1 MLKRFVLSG
10 CITAGLICSSVV
22 QSAVSQTLSDEPNL
36 DTSYI
41 ELHHTPTSPPSLAD
55 LQSDLVQLSRQLTR
69 LPQVASNP
77 TPLSSSSSSVG
88 LGSVALVSTSPL
100 SIRVLVAS
108 DSMGLPVATE
118 TDTPILN
125 ANGEPIAVLPQSIE
139 YTVQPTEAGIEIG
152 DMQFPSLVQIAPD
165 ADGLVS
171 VNGQWYRGMLTLIN
185 TGGQLLAVN
194 NVDLEQYLYSV
205 VGAEMPASWHDEA
218 LKSQAIAARSYA
230 LAHIENPASD
240 WYDLGNNESYQ
251 MYKGIESEADSTYA
265 AVAGT
270 DGQFLIQDGRTLTAL
285 YASTDEVSNEA
296 HSGLGMSQVGVVRL
310 ADTGFFYRDILAH
323 YYPGG
328 EIYQL
333 SYN

>member
-1 MLKRFVLSG
+1 MLKRFLLSG
-10 CITAGLICSSVV
+10 CITAGLICLCVV
-22 QSAVSQTLSDEPNL
+22 QSAVSQTLSDAPNL
-36 DTSYI
+36 DLSYI
-41 ELHHTPTSPPSLAD
+41 ELHHTPNSPPSL
-55 LQSDLVQLSRQLTR
+55 
-69 LPQVASNP
+69 SNP
-77 TPLSSSSSSVG
+77 TLLSGFSKSVMAG
-88 LGSVALVSTSPL
+88 PVALVSTPPL

-108 DSMGLPVATE
+108 DSMGLSVETE
-118 TDTPILN
+118 VDAPILA
-125 ANGEPIAVLPQSIE
+125 ANGETIAVLPQRTG
-139 YTVQPTEAGIEIG
+139 YAVQPNEAGIEIG
-152 DMQFPSLVQIAPD
+152 DMQFPALVQITPN
-165 ADGLVS
+165 ADGFVS
-171 VNGQWYRGMLTLIN
+171 VNGQWHRGMLTLLN
-185 TGGQLLAVN
+185 VGGQLLAVN

-230 LAHIENPASD
+230 LAHIENPASN
-240 WYDLGNNESYQ
+240 WYDLGNDEWYQ
-251 MYKGIESEADSTYA
+251 VYKGIESEADSTYA
-265 AVAGT
+265 AVVGT

-333 SYN
+333 SSTLSVRQRSKVSQTRC